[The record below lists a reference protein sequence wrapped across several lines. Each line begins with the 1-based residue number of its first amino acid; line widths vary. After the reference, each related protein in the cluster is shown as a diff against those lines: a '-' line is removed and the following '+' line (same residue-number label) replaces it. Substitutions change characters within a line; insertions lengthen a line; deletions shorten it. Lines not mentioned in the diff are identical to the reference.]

1 MGDNTDEDDDGDGV
15 SDSDEISDGTDSLDP
30 DTDGDGSD
38 DGNDDFPLDATET
51 TDTDGDGQG
60 NNADEDDDNDG
71 YNDDVETSEG
81 TDPLDSFDR
90 PADDD
95 NDGIPNRL
103 DTDANGD
110 GFVDNELFISE
121 VLTPGVIGP
130 EATWQIVN
138 LDQFPNAIVKVYNRN
153 GQLVFEEMKL
163 QQRLGRNL
171 SKNRTTTPSGSYYYR
186 IDLGNGTIKD
196 GWLYLSY

>member
-1 MGDNTDEDDDGDGV
+1 M
-15 SDSDEISDGTDSLDP
+15 
-30 DTDGDGSD
+30 
-38 DGNDDFPLDATET
+38 ET
-51 TDTDGDGQG
+51 
-60 NNADEDDDNDG
+60 N
-71 YNDDVETSEG
+71 EG

-153 GQLVFEEMKL
+153 GQLVFEEINYNNDWAGIY
-163 QQRLGRNL
+163 QRTGRF
-171 SKNRTTTPSGSYYYR
+171 TPAGSYYYR

-196 GWLYLSY
+196 GWLSFELLIQNSLWKRLAK